1 MKKMISLVGLVA
13 LGAIG
18 CGSNPDVMN
27 NTAPDMAMM
36 QQQQNP
42 DLAPTCVTGTPAT
55 NEDFLNACTTA
66 ASVDIVP
73 FYPDKAPNG
82 VLPPLQ

>member
-1 MKKMISLVGLVA
+1 MKKLISFVGLVA

-18 CGSNPDVMN
+18 CGTNNDVMN
-27 NTAPDMAMM
+27 NTTPDLAMM

-42 DLAPTCVTGTPAT
+42 DMSPTCFTGTPAT